1 MKKILVLF
9 IGFSF
14 LFNATMRADEGMWLL
29 SLINKNYNE
38 MKAKGLKLTPDDIY
52 NINKACLKDA
62 IVGLS
67 NSQYAGGFFCTAEII
82 SGEGLILTNHHC
94 GFGSIQQH
102 SSVEH
107 DYLKNGFWAMNKSQ
121 ELMNED
127 MTASI
132 LVRMED
138 VTDRVLKVVNDTMSE
153 TARASAINKISKE
166 IEKEAM
172 KDSHYDA
179 WVKNMFD
186 GNQFFLFIYE
196 TYKDVRLVGAPPSSI
211 GKFGGDT
218 DNWMWPRHTGDFSM
232 FRIYTAPDGKPA
244 KYTTQ
249 NIPLKPKHHL
259 PISLKGVQK
268 DDFSMVL
275 GFPGRTQRY
284 MTSYGIEETVDISN
298 PIRIRVRTKKL
309 ELMKQD
315 MSVSD
320 KVRIQYAA
328 KYAQSANYWKYSI
341 GQNKGLKRLN
351 VYEQKKALEDSLTKW
366 IEADQARKTTYGE
379 ALYMI
384 EKSFDAKKAINAAN
398 NYVLEALIQGAE
410 VNFFPYQASGLFNLL
425 KTSPTNTD
433 AIKTAAADLKA
444 NAAEYFKDY
453 NAATDKKILAAMLEM
468 YYKDVAKEFHLDI
481 FETIN
486 KKFKGDFNKYAEDLF
501 TKSIFVDQAKY
512 EAFLANPTLKVIEK
526 DPAYILMSSSLA
538 KYMAI
543 QQMGGSNENMKKG
556 TRLFVDGI
564 MKMQPNKL
572 FYPNANSC
580 IRITYGSVGDY
591 KPADAVHYNYWTTLK
606 GYIEKEDSTSDEFVV
621 PAKLKDLYYKADYGQ
636 YADKDGAMHVCFTTN
651 NDITGGNSGSP
662 VINGNGELIG
672 TAFDGNWEAM
682 SGDIK
687 FETQLQK
694 CINADIRYIL
704 FVVDKYAGAT
714 NLINEMTL
722 VK

>member
-1 MKKILVLF
+1 
-9 IGFSF
+9 
-14 LFNATMRADEGMWLL
+14 MRADEGMWLL

-67 NSQYAGGFFCTAEII
+67 NSKYAGGFFCTAEII
-82 SGEGLILTNHHC
+82 SGEGLFLTNHHC
-94 GFGSIQQH
+94 GYESIQQH

-107 DYLKNGFWAMNKSQ
+107 DYLKDGFWAMNKSQ

-138 VTDRVLKVVNDTMSE
+138 VTDRVLKAVNDTMSE
-153 TARASAINKISKE
+153 TARSSAINKVMKV

-172 KDSHYDA
+172 KDNHYDA

-244 KYTTQ
+244 KYAAE

-284 MTSYGIEETVDISN
+284 MTSYGIEETVDVSN

-315 MSVSD
+315 MNASD

-366 IEADQARKTTYGE
+366 IEVDQTRKTTYGE

-384 EKSFDAKKAINAAN
+384 EKAYDAKKVINAAN
-398 NYVLEALIQGAE
+398 NYVSEALLQGAE

-433 AIKTAAADLKA
+433 AIKAAAADLKA
-444 NAAEYFKDY
+444 GAAEYFKDY

-468 YYKDVAKEFHLDI
+468 YYKDVAKEFHLDV

-501 TKSIFVDQAKY
+501 AKSIFVDQAKY
-512 EAFLANPTLKVIEK
+512 EAFLANPTLKVLEK

-556 TRLFVDGI
+556 TRLFVDGL

-591 KPADAVHYNYWTTLK
+591 KPADAVHYNYWTTLQ

-636 YADKDGAMHVCFTTN
+636 YADKDGTMHVCFTTN